1 MKRTTTLI
9 IALFVA
15 SMVLAQN
22 TNFRLVIHGGAGTMS
37 RTSLTPEMEKAYH
50 ERLEEALKAGYE
62 VLSAG
67 GSSIDAVIKAIT
79 IMEDEPMFNAG
90 KGGVFTNDGRVELD
104 ASIMDG
110 KTLKAGAVAGVTT
123 IKNPITAAYTV
134 MTNTRHVMLSGSGAD
149 AFAATQG
156 LEIVD
161 PSYFKTERRWQQLL
175 RARELDAIQLDHDD
189 GPSGMLDE
197 RFMEIMKD
205 PFLNDI
211 KFGTVGAVALDKDGN
226 IAAGTSTGG
235 LTNKR
240 FGRIGDAP
248 IIGAGTYANN
258 EAVAVSA
265 TGIGE
270 LFIRTAAAYQIY
282 ARMKFGGETMN
293 DAIQNTLNEIVAI
306 DGYGGVIAI
315 DKNGEYTA
323 GMTPGSGMY
332 RGSIGSDGKLRTAI
346 FADETF

>member
-9 IALFVA
+9 IALLVA
-15 SMVLAQN
+15 SMAFSQN

-37 RTSLTPEMEKAYH
+37 RGNLDPETEKAYH
-50 ERLEEALKAGYE
+50 NRLEEALKAGYNI
-62 VLSAG
+62 LAAG
-67 GSSIDAVIKAIT
+67 GTSIDAVVKAIN

-90 KGGVFTNDGRVELD
+90 RGGVFTNDGRVELD

-123 IKNPITAAYTV
+123 IKNPINAAHAV
-134 MTNTRHVMLSGSGAD
+134 MTKSRHVMLAGVGAET
-149 AFAATQG
+149 FAAAQG

-161 PSYFKTERRWQQLL
+161 PSYFRTDLRWQQLL
-175 RARELDAIQLDHDD
+175 RARERDAIELDHD
-189 GPSGMLDE
+189 GPSGMLDH
-197 RFMEIMKD
+197 RFMEDLKD
-205 PFLNDI
+205 PFMNDV
-211 KFGTVGAVALDKDGN
+211 KYGTVGAVALDKHGN

-240 FGRIGDAP
+240 YGRIGDAP

-270 LFIRTAAAYQIY
+270 MFIRTAAAFQIY
-282 ARMKFGGETMN
+282 ARMRFGGETMTN
-293 DAIQNTLNEIVAI
+293 AIQNTLNEIMAI

-315 DKNGEYTA
+315 DKNGNYTA
-323 GMTPGSGMY
+323 GVTPGSGMY
-332 RGSIGSDGKLRTAI
+332 RGVIGPDGKPRTAI